1 MAARREREGPKGV
14 EAGGAR
20 RGPVQRA
27 GEVSGRRGR
36 LPEGLSHSGGG
47 ARRIAAV
54 LIPGRGAW
62 TSRGSGAGAGPAHLR
77 GPTQAEKSGSLAQ
90 KLLSVSRPSSRA
102 SNQGQGRA
110 LDRAHCA

>member
-1 MAARREREGPKGV
+1 MAVRREREGPKGV

-54 LIPGRGAW
+54 LMPGRGAW
-62 TSRGSGAGAGPAHLR
+62 TSHGSGAGDHTCGARLRLRSR
-77 GPTQAEKSGSLAQ
+77 GP
-90 KLLSVSRPSSRA
+90 LLK
-102 SNQGQGRA
+102 NY
-110 LDRAHCA
+110 

>member
-1 MAARREREGPKGV
+1 MAVRREQEGPKGE
-14 EAGGAR
+14 EAGWAR

-27 GEVSGRRGR
+27 SEVSGRSGR

-62 TSRGSGAGAGPAHLR
+62 TSHGSGAGDHTCGARLRLRSR
-77 GPTQAEKSGSLAQ
+77 GP
-90 KLLSVSRPSSRA
+90 LLK
-102 SNQGQGRA
+102 NY
-110 LDRAHCA
+110 